1 MEAAGFFEASV
12 PLSQNTQYHIPK
24 DCLVENDER
33 YQLDAT
39 IYLLL

>member
-1 MEAAGFFEASV
+1 V
-12 PLSQNTQYHIPK
+12 VVILTLKQ
-24 DCLVENDER
+24 LVENWTDYVQKEQIETDER